1 MLTLPFSECASH
13 EEACILAVSAWNNC
27 LIFPSPPV
35 TFPRHASDHPAS
47 LSQKYPKPFTYREVD
62 SRLVLLSP
70 HWDAAWINPFS
81 ATDLRLSAFGVQDAW
96 QMSLVL
102 EHRKSS
108 QGDLDLQVLSSH
120 PPQTAWLFSL
130 LPVHLKNLTNAS
142 RWTTEYPLHLSYLRR
157 PWPQARSYLPRQS
170 WTPIFVSL
178 AVWDCWKLWWIF
190 CLLVGTRLLHPWDFP
205 GKNTGV
211 GCHFILQ
218 ETFLPQGSNPGLLH
232 CRWILYQL
240 SNQGS
245 PENIGFI
252 LIISLLLGSWLLKS
266 WMFWSLLMS
275 YKKMCTLCFYMDF
288 LGLFNR
294 RLDQLWNTPL

>member
-1 MLTLPFSECASH
+1 MLTLPFSEYASH
-13 EEACILAVSAWNNC
+13 EEACFLAVSAWNDC
-27 LIFPSPPV
+27 LIFLSPPV
-35 TFPRHASDHPAS
+35 TFPCHASDHPAS

-70 HWDAAWINPFS
+70 HWNAAWINPFS

-108 QGDLDLQVLSSH
+108 QADLDLQVLSSH

-157 PWPQARSYLPRQS
+157 LWPQARSYLPRQS

-190 CLLVGTRLLHPWDFP
+190 CLLVSTFRPILSFSFYAQNWQIPWM
-205 GKNTGV
+205 
-211 GCHFILQ
+211 
-218 ETFLPQGSNPGLLH
+218 
-232 CRWILYQL
+232 W
-240 SNQGS
+240 
-245 PENIGFI
+245 PENIVHVSRSVVPD
-252 LIISLLLGSWLLKS
+252 SLQPH
-266 WMFWSLLMS
+266 
-275 YKKMCTLCFYMDF
+275 
-288 LGLFNR
+288 GL
-294 RLDQLWNTPL
+294 